1 LKDYLN
7 KIELNNDM
15 PLIYVG
21 DGNNDYCPGRL
32 LSDKD
37 FFCVKNN
44 HSLAKLL
51 KNEELKKEIKSQLVY
66 WSDAN
71 EIISQID
78 ILKYH

>member
-1 LKDYLN
+1 
-7 KIELNNDM
+7 M

-32 LSDKD
+32 LGIND
-37 FFCVKNN
+37 FFCVKND

-51 KNEELKKEIKSQLVY
+51 KNEEYKKEIKSKLIY

-71 EIISQID
+71 EIISQI
-78 ILKYH
+78 YN